1 VRWRLFGLLAG
12 VALFPTNAAADPV
25 VVLGPGGLATV
36 RNDPYLTVPAITPAP
51 VSIARARPARAVT
64 ASHRATAA
72 GTRKA
77 RRRKPKKTVTSELAR
92 LYGAGQ
98 ITPAQYDGY
107 RATWNSALG
116 TERHLRGTRKAQL
129 QGVTQNLQQM
139 AAGGFITP
147 SRLPVLFLTLSRNR
161 QYWSSTGPLLSYGQ
175 RVEFSGSRLVWE
187 YYPGQGIELTVLG
200 SFGVADGLYTAGRS
214 HYAALQ
220 GLLGEL
226 IPLAAKRGGNLTWE
240 YYFKFDGGTPPWTS
254 AMSQGTAIEAL
265 TRGYEALQRDKNLS
279 SVDYLSVAH
288 QALGIF
294 KRQPK
299 LGVGVA
305 TGAGRRFVQYSFAPA
320 RSVEVINA
328 FLQALIGLYDYAQT
342 SDDPTAQ
349 ALFASGNAEAETE
362 VPHFD
367 TGAWSLYQPGQ
378 EDDLSY
384 HELVTGFLQQ
394 LCSRTNA
401 TVYCTTAQH
410 FQTDLQTPPALSL
423 LTTRERARKP
433 LALSFRLSK
442 ISRVGIVVL
451 RGSQTV
457 FSTSATFPYGVHSFA
472 VPAIKRTGQYTI
484 HLAATDLA
492 GNFSRIVGSV
502 QITR

>member
-1 VRWRLFGLLAG
+1 M
-12 VALFPTNAAADPV
+12 
-25 VVLGPGGLATV
+25 VVLGPGGHATV

-98 ITPAQYDGY
+98 ITPAQYNGY
-107 RATWNSALG
+107 RATWNAALG
-116 TERHLRGTRKAQL
+116 TERRLRGTRKAQL
-129 QGVTQNLQQM
+129 QGVTQNLQEM

-161 QYWSSTGPLLSYGQ
+161 QYWSSSGPLLSYGQ
-175 RVEFSGSRLVWE
+175 RVEFNGSRLVWE

-220 GLLGEL
+220 ELLGEL

-265 TRGYEALQRDKNLS
+265 TRGYEALQQDKNLP

-294 KRQPK
+294 NRQPQ
-299 LGVGVA
+299 A
-305 TGAGRRFVQYSFAPA
+305 RRRGR
-320 RSVEVINA
+320 
-328 FLQALIGLYDYAQT
+328 D
-342 SDDPTAQ
+342 
-349 ALFASGNAEAETE
+349 
-362 VPHFD
+362 
-367 TGAWSLYQPGQ
+367 
-378 EDDLSY
+378 
-384 HELVTGFLQQ
+384 
-394 LCSRTNA
+394 
-401 TVYCTTAQH
+401 
-410 FQTDLQTPPALSL
+410 
-423 LTTRERARKP
+423 RARE
-433 LALSFRLSK
+433 ALRPVLVRSCAQRRGDQRVSPGADRALRLRAGERRPHRAGSVRQRQCRGRDRGAPFRHRRLVAVSARTGGRSQLS
-442 ISRVGIVVL
+442 RARHG
-451 RGSQTV
+451 
-457 FSTSATFPYGVHSFA
+457 
-472 VPAIKRTGQYTI
+472 VPAAAV
-484 HLAATDLA
+484 LAHERDRLLHDRPAFPDGSEDAA
-492 GNFSRIVGSV
+492 GAVAR
-502 QITR
+502 

>member
-1 VRWRLFGLLAG
+1 M
-12 VALFPTNAAADPV
+12 VAI
-25 VVLGPGGLATV
+25 GPGGHATL
-36 RNDPYLTVPAITPAP
+36 RNDPYLTVPAVTPAP
-51 VSIARARPARAVT
+51 TPSARARRARAVT
-64 ASHRATAA
+64 ASHRPVAGSHRATAA
-72 GTRKA
+72 ATTRKT
-77 RRRKPKKTVTSELAR
+77 RRRKPKKTVTTELAR
-92 LYGAGQ
+92 LHGAGQ
-98 ITPAQYDGY
+98 ITPAQYKSY
-107 RATWNSALG
+107 RATWNAALG
-116 TERHLRGTRKAQL
+116 TERRLRGTRKAQL
-129 QGVTQNLQQM
+129 EGVTTNLQEM
-139 AAGGFITP
+139 AADGFITA
-147 SRLPVLFLTLSRNR
+147 SRLPVLFMTLARNR
-161 QYWSSTGPLLSYGQ
+161 QYWSTGPLLSYGQ
-175 RVEFSGSRLVWE
+175 RVEFNGSRLVWE

-220 GLLGEL
+220 ELLGEL
-226 IPLAAKRGGNLTWE
+226 IPLAAKRGGNLAWE

-265 TRGYEALQRDKNLS
+265 TRGYEASQRDKNLQP
-279 SVDYLSVAH
+279 VDYLSVAH

-294 KRQPK
+294 KRGPK
-299 LGVGVA
+299 LGVGVP
-305 TGAGRRFVQYSFAPA
+305 TGRGTRFVQYSFAPA

-328 FLQALIGLYDYAQT
+328 FLQALIGLYDYAQA

-349 ALFASGNAEAETE
+349 ALFASGNAEAKAE

-367 TGAWSLYQPGQ
+367 TGAWSLYQPGD

-401 TVYCTTAQH
+401 AVYCTTAQD
-410 FQTDLQTPPALSL
+410 FQTDLKTPPTLSL
-423 LTTRERARKP
+423 LTTHARAHKRIT
-433 LALSFRLSK
+433 LSFRLSK

-451 RGSQTV
+451 RGGQTV

-472 VPAIKRTGQYTI
+472 IPAITRTGQYTI

-492 GNFSRIVGSV
+492 GNFKRIVGSI

>member
-1 VRWRLFGLLAG
+1 M
-12 VALFPTNAAADPV
+12 
-25 VVLGPGGLATV
+25 VLGPGGHATV
-36 RNDPYLTVPAITPAP
+36 RDDPYLAVPAITPAP
-51 VSIARARPARAVT
+51 ASLVPARAARAVT

-77 RRRKPKKTVTSELAR
+77 TRRKPKKTVISELAR
-92 LYGAGQ
+92 LDTAGQ
-98 ITPAQYDGY
+98 ITQAQYNGY
-107 RATWNSALG
+107 RAAWNSALG
-116 TERHLRGTRKAQL
+116 TERRLHGTRKAQL
-129 QGVTQNLQQM
+129 QGVTQNLQAM

-147 SRLPVLFLTLSRNR
+147 SRLPALFLTLARNR
-161 QYWSSTGPLLSYGQ
+161 QYWSSSGPLLSYGQ
-175 RVEFSGSRLVWE
+175 RVEFNGSRLVWE

-214 HYAALQ
+214 NYAALQ
-220 GLLGEL
+220 ELLGEL

-265 TRGYEALQRDKNLS
+265 TRGYEALQRDENLPF
-279 SVDYLSVAH
+279 VDYLSVAH
-288 QALGIF
+288 EALGIF
-294 KRQPK
+294 KRQPM
-299 LGVGVA
+299 LGVGVP
-305 TGAGRRFVQYSFAPA
+305 AGDGTRFVQYSFAPA
-320 RSVEVINA
+320 SSVEVINA
-328 FLQALIGLYDYAQT
+328 FLQALIGLYDYSQA

-349 ALFASGNAEAETE
+349 ALFASGNAEAEAE
-362 VPHFD
+362 VPKYD
-367 TGAWSLYQPGQ
+367 TGAWSLYQPGD

-384 HELVTGFLQQ
+384 HELVSGFLQQ

-410 FQTDLQTPPALSL
+410 FQTDLKTPPALSL
-423 LTTRERARKP
+423 LTSHERAHKRI
-433 LALSFRLSK
+433 ALSFQLSK
-442 ISRVGIVVL
+442 ISHVGIVVL

-457 FSTSATFPYGVHSFA
+457 FATSATFPYGVHSFA

-492 GNFSRIVGSV
+492 GNFNRIVGSIQV
-502 QITR
+502 TR